1 MTVRGARE
9 RLASLKA
16 VLSPLWRRRRAEV
29 ELDEELAFHLEMET
43 ARHLERGLGP
53 EEARRQARLSFGAAL
68 AVKEGCR
75 DQRLIYPFE
84 TFAEDLR
91 YGVRSLAGRPGLSL
105 AAILTLALGLGAN
118 GSIASA
124 VKGVLLAPLPF
135 EEGSRLV
142 ALRQNA
148 GNVGASDIGFSVP
161 EIGDLRERNRS
172 LEGLAEIHVMNF
184 NLLGRGEPL
193 RVRTAVVSASWF
205 DLLGLDPLHGRTFLA
220 ADETPG
226 AEPVLVLSH
235 GFWQRLGGDPGLVGT
250 TFEMNDRVHTVIGVL
265 PSIPQ
270 YPSESDVY
278 MPTAACPFRSSPGTV
293 AGRGQRGYDLLGRLR
308 AGWTPE
314 RAAADLT
321 GVVRGLVPEH
331 PDAYPGG
338 ALPEVAVTQ
347 VFDELTSEARPTLL
361 LLWATVALVL
371 VAAAA
376 NVASLTLARVL
387 ARGDEIAL
395 RLALGAGRRRIARQ
409 LVIESLLLA
418 LVGGLVGVVLAA
430 GGSELLVGILGRF
443 TARAAE
449 VRLDAWVLAW
459 IVALSVATGLG
470 IGGLTAAQALRGLD
484 TGARRRFGPSLH
496 RKRGRQGL
504 RSGLVVAQVA
514 LSVVLLIGTG
524 LLVRSL
530 IRLQRVDPGFDPRD
544 VLAAR
549 IDLDWAEHGTVD
561 RIREFY
567 GRLLDRLR
575 VLPGVESVAL
585 ASEIPLQSLTLGRGA
600 FELEGRPV
608 PPGQPLP
615 RTEVRIASAGYFET
629 LRIPLVEGR
638 AFDAGDTAQALPVAV
653 VNRSLARRHGDSA
666 SLVGRRMSFD
676 QGNTWLTVVGVVG
689 DVKQSGL
696 AGEIRDEVY
705 LAFPQRAGFLSQVLV
720 KSQVDPALLGKQLRR
735 EVLALDPEQPVSEL
749 RTLAEVRQDSIA
761 SPRQITLLLSLF
773 AALGLTLSAT
783 GLSGLLAFFVGER
796 RHEIGVRMALGAARE
811 SVLALVMRRGLG
823 LVALGLTLGLGIG
836 LAVCATLGPGLSG
849 FLFEVAPTDPG
860 TFAMGSLVI
869 LLVAAAACWLP
880 ARQASGVDPMT
891 ALRTE

>member
-1 MTVRGARE
+1 MTARGARE
-9 RLASLKA
+9 RFATLRA
-16 VLSPLWRRRRAEV
+16 VLRPLWRGRRVEA
-29 ELDEELAFHLEMET
+29 ELDDELAFHLEMET
-43 ARHLERGLGP
+43 RRNLDRGLDP
-53 EEARRQARLSFGAAL
+53 EEARRQARLAFGGVE
-68 AVKEGCR
+68 AVKEDCR
-75 DQRLIYPFE
+75 DQRRVQPLE

-91 YGVRSLAGRPGLSL
+91 YGLRSLASRPGLSL

-135 EEGSRLV
+135 EGGTRLV

-148 GNVGASDIGFSVP
+148 ANVGASDIGFSVP
-161 EIGDLRERNRS
+161 EIADLRARNRS
-172 LEGLAEIHVMNF
+172 LEGVAEIHVMNF
-184 NLLGRGEPL
+184 NLLGRGEPM

-205 DLLGLDPLHGRTFLA
+205 DLLGLAPLHGRSFLA
-220 ADETPG
+220 ADEGPG
-226 AEPVLVLSH
+226 AEPVLILSH
-235 GFWQRLGGDPGLVGT
+235 DFWRRLGGDPGLVGA

-265 PSIPQ
+265 PAIPQ
-270 YPSESDVY
+270 YPSEADVY
-278 MPTAACPFRSSPGTV
+278 MTTSACPFRSSPGTV
-293 AGRGQRGYDLLGRLR
+293 AGRSMRGYDLIGRLR
-308 AGWTPE
+308 PGWTAE

-331 PDAYPGG
+331 PDVYPGG
-338 ALPEVAVTQ
+338 ALPEVAATR
-347 VFDELTSEARPTLL
+347 VFDELTAQARPTLL

-409 LVIESLLLA
+409 LVLESLLLA
-418 LVGGLVGVVLAA
+418 LAGGVVGVVLAA
-430 GGSELLVGILGRF
+430 SGSELLVGLLGRF

-449 VRLDAWVLAW
+449 VRLDGWVLGW
-459 IVALSVATGLG
+459 ILVLSLATGVA
-470 IGGLTAAQALRGLD
+470 IGGLTAAQALRGLGA
-484 TGARRRFGPSLH
+484 GARGRFRLSLH
-496 RKRGRQGL
+496 RKRGRQRL

-514 LSVVLLIGTG
+514 LSVMLLVGTG

-530 IRLQRVDPGFDPRD
+530 IRLQQVDPGFEPRG

-549 IDLDWAEHGTVD
+549 IDLDWAEHGTLD

-567 GRLLDRLR
+567 GRLLERLR
-575 VLPGVESVAL
+575 ALPGVESVAL

-608 PPGQPLP
+608 PAGQPLP
-615 RTEVRIASAGYFET
+615 RTELRMASAGYFET
-629 LRIPLVEGR
+629 LRIPLLEGR
-638 AFDAGDTAQALPVAV
+638 TFDSGDTVEAPAVAV
-653 VNRSLARRHGDSA
+653 VNRSLARHHGGTT
-666 SLVGRRMSFD
+666 SLLGRRISFD
-676 QGNTWLTVVGVVG
+676 QGSTWVTVVGVVG

-696 AGEIRDEVY
+696 AGEILDEVY
-705 LAFPQRAGFLSQVLV
+705 LAFPQRAGYLSQVLV
-720 KSQVDPALLGKQLRR
+720 RSDLDPALLGKLLRR

-761 SPRQITLLLSLF
+761 SPRQIALLLSLF
-773 AALGLTLSAT
+773 AALGVALSAT
-783 GLSGLLAFFVGER
+783 GLGGLLAFFVGER

-811 SVLALVMRRGLG
+811 SVLALVLRHGLA
-823 LVALGLTLGLGIG
+823 LVALGLALGLGAG
-836 LAVCATLGPGLSG
+836 LAVCASLGPGLAG

-860 TFAMGSLVI
+860 AFVMGSLVI
-869 LLVAAAACWLP
+869 LIVAAAACWLP
-880 ARQASGVDPMT
+880 ARQASSVDPIA
-891 ALRTE
+891 ALHME